1 MHTVS
6 VLIDGAGSLRELL
19 PSSAHGVAKSLVG
32 AAGQA
37 VTEPD
42 EGPSPIVPEVK
53 ELLWSLG
60 AFLVLLAAMR
70 LYLIPKVKAGMQA
83 RYGKVRTDLE
93 TAETMRDDAKDE
105 VAEYEAQLAAVRG
118 EAAMRIEAARRVL
131 EGERADRFAEA
142 NAAIA
147 ERRSAAAAEAEEAKA
162 AARTSIEEAAVAV
175 ASRLVELSTGRRP
188 DGAAVRDAVED
199 LTSAGARP

>member
-1 MHTVS
+1 VHTFS
-6 VLIDGAGSLRELL
+6 VLIDGA
-19 PSSAHGVAKSLVG
+19 HGVARSLVG

-70 LYLIPKVKAGMQA
+70 LYLVPKVKAGMQQ
-83 RYGKVRTDLE
+83 RYGKVRTDLA
-93 TAETMRDDAKDE
+93 TAEAMRDDAKDE
-105 VAEYEAQLAAVRG
+105 VAQYEAQLAAVRS
-118 EAAMRIEAARRVL
+118 EAATRVDAARHVL
-131 EGERADRFAEA
+131 DGERTDRFAEA

-147 ERRSAAAAEAEEAKA
+147 ERRSAAAAEAEAAKA
-162 AARTSIEEAAVAV
+162 AARASVEDAAVAV

-188 DGAAVRDAVED
+188 DGAAVRGAVED
-199 LTSAGARP
+199 LTSAGARS